1 MKKHITPVII
11 VIVFG
16 MAAAVITVICL
27 KTGKSI
33 VNEKERFIMDKSKLV
48 SANEKIADAVVG
60 GYKKIEEG
68 VVGGYKKIED
78 GVTGA
83 FKKVEDG
90 FVGQFLTHEG
100 ETAEDAEKRLHAQ
113 QAQREAAAKE
123 EAEKRAATPG
133 AVHHGPEV

>member
-11 VIVFG
+11 TMVIG
-16 MAAAVITVICL
+16 MAALVIAVICL

-33 VNEKERFIMDKSKLV
+33 VNEKERFIMGMDKSKLV
-48 SANEKIADAVVG
+48 SANEKIADA
-60 GYKKIEEG
+60 KKIEEG

-78 GVTGA
+78 GVTDA

-123 EAEKRAATPG
+123 EAEKRAVALPSNI
-133 AVHHGPEV
+133 HHGPEV

>member
-1 MKKHITPVII
+1 
-11 VIVFG
+11 
-16 MAAAVITVICL
+16 
-27 KTGKSI
+27 
-33 VNEKERFIMDKSKLV
+33 MDKSKLV
-48 SANEKIADAVVG
+48 SANEKIADVVAG

-123 EAEKRAATPG
+123 EAEKRAAALPSNI
-133 AVHHGPEV
+133 HHGPEV